1 VAEIIPPA
9 RVTSDHARHDALL
22 IAAHAAG
29 DLEGVER
36 SRAEQLVAAC
46 HECTALERD
55 LRAIALATTAA
66 NLPVPP
72 RPRSFTLEPTDAARI
87 RPSGWRGLIR
97 RFASPDLSFTRPL
110 AAGLTTLGLAGLL
123 VAALPGGLS
132 SLGGS
137 AAAPA
142 PAYGPAQERELSG
155 AAASAAPSVTVVPQA
170 SPAGQADPTQVTV
183 PRPSSLVGTHADQ
196 ESGKPSPTEDRFGAF
211 NDDGDRGDQTGDA
224 SLEVLEVSVAQDGP
238 SMLVVLAGTSL
249 LVGLGLFGLRW
260 AARRLG

>member
-1 VAEIIPPA
+1 MAEIIPPA
-9 RVTSDHARHDALL
+9 RATSDHARHDALL

-123 VAALPGGLS
+123 VAAMPGGLS

-137 AAAPA
+137 AAAPMA
-142 PAYGPAQERELSG
+142 LPST
-155 AAASAAPSVTVVPQA
+155 AAAAPSRLSQQPPGVPEATVGIAGEPSSSGVPAARPSASGDIAAEPSLSTGGGEAFSA
-170 SPAGQADPTQVTV
+170 SPSRQNGVDAAS
-183 PRPSSLVGTHADQ
+183 PRPAPSDVHVAPVVTPRSDADVPWLPI
-196 ESGKPSPTEDRFGAF
+196 G
-211 NDDGDRGDQTGDA
+211 
-224 SLEVLEVSVAQDGP
+224 
-238 SMLVVLAGTSL
+238 
-249 LVGLGLFGLRW
+249 
-260 AARRLG
+260 